1 MRGIRKRVFMWQNM
15 INPYNLSLIL
25 FDFLKIIIKLL
36 YDLSLYGIKTVNT
49 EEEKVAK
56 IVADNL

>member
-1 MRGIRKRVFMWQNM
+1 M